1 MSNERKFDHSK
12 LDYFYSPREE
22 NESLNKKK
30 HGLGK
35 KIDGQQK
42 TSSVI
47 KMLDA
52 LRLSSYDTNH
62 KTVNNNKALVPSFTR
77 SETDLKDKLFV
88 WGKISSIDKD
98 RGARRQEGTVYRNN
112 KIYRLSQEKF
122 SQFDDSTDS
131 HSDSAYSQSSD
142 LSRESDVQSLNTSSS
157 DSDTNLYVYQ
167 QIIHGDSSSSSPSR
181 INTITVHTASGFTID
196 LDVEVTKTVV
206 MLMKIIV
213 WLRQRY
219 PNGSFICQR
228 LPIGLTNSP
237 LNSIGESSGDE
248 SLSSQETLKPLKSRK
263 RISFSPNTLL
273 FAAVTEKSYEEAKS
287 ILESD
292 CDINVNVQ
300 TPSGQTLIHIAAG
313 NADLKCVQLLLEH
326 LADPNIKDCRGWGP
340 LHAAIRK
347 GKWKCAILLIEA
359 GANFAEYAANRIK
372 EYKEVLSMSK
382 TCYRSMEI
390 FV

>member
-1 MSNERKFDHSK
+1 MSSERKFNHSK
-12 LDYFYSPREE
+12 LDYFYSPREASE
-22 NESLNKKK
+22 PKKK

-42 TSSVI
+42 NSSVI

-62 KTVNNNKALVPSFTR
+62 KMANNNKALVPSFPR

-88 WGKISSIDKD
+88 LGKISRIDKD
-98 RGARRQEGTVYRNN
+98 RGARRPVGTEYING
-112 KIYRLSQEKF
+112 KSSRLNQDKF
-122 SQFDDSTDS
+122 LHFDDSTDS

-157 DSDTNLYVYQ
+157 DSDNLFVYQ
-167 QIIHGDSSSSSPSR
+167 QIIHSDSNSTSHSR
-181 INTITVHTASGFTID
+181 INTITVHTASGYTID

-206 MLMKIIV
+206 MLMKIIL

-219 PNGSFICQR
+219 PNGFVICQT
-228 LPIGLTNSP
+228 LPIGLSNSP
-237 LNSIGESSGDE
+237 LNSIGDSSGDE
-248 SLSSQETLKPLKSRK
+248 SFSSVETLKPPKSRK

-292 CDINVNVQ
+292 SDIDVNAQ
-300 TPSGQTLIHIAAG
+300 TPSGQTLIHVAAG

-326 LADPNIKDCRGWGP
+326 GADPNIKDSRGWGP
-340 LHAAIRK
+340 LHAAIRR

-372 EYKEVLSMSK
+372 EYKEVLSKSK

>member
-1 MSNERKFDHSK
+1 MSSERKFNHSK
-12 LDYFYSPREE
+12 LDYFYSPGGASEPP
-22 NESLNKKK
+22 NKKK
-30 HGLGK
+30 HGK
-35 KIDGQQK
+35 KIDGQQRN
-42 TSSVI
+42 SSVI

-62 KTVNNNKALVPSFTR
+62 KTANNNKVLVPSLTR
-77 SETDLKDKLFV
+77 SETDLRDKLFV
-88 WGKISSIDKD
+88 LGKISRVDKD
-98 RGARRQEGTVYRNN
+98 RGTKRPDGPEYVNT
-112 KIYRLSQEKF
+112 KSSRLHKERF
-122 SQFDDSTDS
+122 LHLDDSTDS
-131 HSDSAYSQSSD
+131 YSDSAYSQSSD

-157 DSDTNLYVYQ
+157 DSDNLYVYQ
-167 QIIHGDSSSSSPSR
+167 QIIHSDSSTSSPSR
-181 INTITVHTASGFTID
+181 INTVTVHTASGYTID

-206 MLMKIIV
+206 MLMKIIL

-219 PNGSFICQR
+219 PNGPVICQR
-228 LPIGLTNSP
+228 LPIALTNSP
-237 LNSIGESSGDE
+237 LNSIGDSSGDE
-248 SLSSQETLKPLKSRK
+248 SLSSQETLKPPKSRK

-292 CDINVNVQ
+292 CDIDVNAQ

-326 LADPNIKDCRGWGP
+326 GADPNIKDSRGWGP
-340 LHAAIRK
+340 LHAAIRR

-359 GANFAEYAANRIK
+359 GANFAEYAANRIT
-372 EYKEVLSMSK
+372 EYKEVLSKSK